1 MNFQRGFAAIEIL
14 IVVIFAIGAYLI
26 YQKSIKPINI
36 VGVPFIATYEE
47 CIKASGSKITDGYPK
62 LCESREGK
70 TYIEQIAEGI
80 NAGRLSDWKEVKTN
94 SGFSFKCPPYWN
106 CSQQDDIDLLQGGY
120 VASAYNTG
128 YVKYSL
134 LFGII
139 KAIDFQQSL
148 YRHPSYKNGVD
159 WFNDLLAR
167 NPKSIEVLPS
177 TIKQGKPGTGERV
190 APLYYGFKFD
200 EFKELEIDNRK
211 ALHIQEKPYGTDRVL
226 VPLNDKD
233 LLFIQK
239 DTTNSVAP
247 LGDAIIS
254 SVKFNSPAN

>member
-1 MNFQRGFAAIEIL
+1 MNFQRGFAAIVIL

-26 YQKSIKPINI
+26 YQKSYKPITTI
-36 VGVPFIATYEE
+36 EVPFIATYEE
-47 CIKASGSKITDGYPK
+47 CIKASGSKITGGYPK
-62 LCESREGK
+62 QCESSEGK
-70 TYIEQIAEGI
+70 TYVEQIAEGI
-80 NAGRLSDWKEVKTN
+80 NADSLNDWKEVKTN
-94 SGFSFKCPPYWN
+94 FGFSFKCPPKWN
-106 CSQQDDIDLLQGGY
+106 CSQKDDINVLQGGY

-148 YRHPSYKNGVD
+148 YRHPSYKNGVG

-167 NPKSIEVLPS
+167 NPKSIEVMPS
-177 TIKQGKPGTGERV
+177 TIKQGRPGTGERV

-200 EFKELEIDNRK
+200 EFKELEIDNKK
-211 ALHIQEKPYGTDRVL
+211 ALHIQENIYNTDRVL
-226 VPLNDKD
+226 VPLNDQD

-239 DTTNSVAP
+239 DATNSATP
-247 LGDAIIS
+247 IGDAIIL